1 MYRGQVR
8 QPGPGEGSVVRYS
21 PKNGGWELKVEGV
34 SMLLGGWW
42 LETAVRGEVD
52 TIPVINTEP
61 VFVNKNQIQ
70 DTCSIKQENF
80 LR

>member
-1 MYRGQVR
+1 MVR
-8 QPGPGEGSVVRYS
+8 FS

-42 LETAVRGEVD
+42 LQAAQRGQLVNMDPVMVDKDSDEVMEQSD
-52 TIPVINTEP
+52 
-61 VFVNKNQIQ
+61 K
-70 DTCSIKQENF
+70 DF

>member
-1 MYRGQVR
+1 MVR
-8 QPGPGEGSVVRYS
+8 FS

-42 LETAVRGEVD
+42 LQAAQRGQLDSLPLINMDPVMVDKDSDEVMEQSD
-52 TIPVINTEP
+52 
-61 VFVNKNQIQ
+61 KG
-70 DTCSIKQENF
+70 F